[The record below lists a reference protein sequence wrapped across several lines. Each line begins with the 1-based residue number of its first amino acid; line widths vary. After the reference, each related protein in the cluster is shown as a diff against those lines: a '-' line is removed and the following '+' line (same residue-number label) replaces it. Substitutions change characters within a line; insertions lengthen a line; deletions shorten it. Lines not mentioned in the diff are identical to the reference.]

1 MIYTNYATMTVI
13 GYVTLHQV
21 EVVEAANH
29 PVSNANWL
37 ESGKSA
43 YNHTIPN
50 PLQATINL
58 LWDMSQLGSDMI
70 PRVVSNNKQIYKI
83 IQGPK
88 RTLVDGSFDTIGGNA

>member
-1 MIYTNYATMTVI
+1 MTVL

-29 PVSNANWL
+29 PLSNANWL

-58 LWDMSQLGSDMI
+58 FCKWYEPVGKWHDTTRCQQQ
-70 PRVVSNNKQIYKI
+70 QIYKI